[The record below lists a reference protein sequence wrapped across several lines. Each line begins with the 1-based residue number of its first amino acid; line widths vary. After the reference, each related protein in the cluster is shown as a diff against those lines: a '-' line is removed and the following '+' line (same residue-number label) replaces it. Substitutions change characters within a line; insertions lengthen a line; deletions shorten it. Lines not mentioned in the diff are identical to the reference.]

1 MKYTKKT
8 LLCFLT
14 VAILSSCG
22 NQGNSR
28 LEYQYIIEPDVVI
41 STFNED
47 VMLGKIAA
55 VDIDSQ
61 GYCYALDRDRAEIVV
76 FDAQGNYLDTFSG
89 RGEGPGELLNPATL
103 AIDHETNEIYVV
115 DIGVGIKVFTQDGT
129 YLGNFSTVTQSPPLN
144 LYVCSGRILGL
155 KTSRDLESE
164 PPTYQLAISEYD
176 ENLDMIRE
184 PLWSAEFQLD
194 YEQMGRMMSEILFTV
209 TYDVSNDNTIFY
221 ALTSPND
228 NTIYGVAEDGT
239 VSFQTMVEHRQV
251 SRSSN
256 EISLEARYIDSYVA
270 QINRPNINTEY
281 NPIEE
286 AKQILSV
293 GYDDNK
299 LLWVLR
305 GTSSSPLLFD
315 IIDIQD
321 NAILYTVAI
330 NEFDLEDDILRIIY
344 KDGKMIIYSLT
355 PYSTQNIYI
364 YNMCSISEV

>member
-1 MKYTKKT
+1 
-8 LLCFLT
+8 
-14 VAILSSCG
+14 
-22 NQGNSR
+22 
-28 LEYQYIIEPDVVI
+28 
-41 STFNED
+41 
-47 VMLGKIAA
+47 
-55 VDIDSQ
+55 
-61 GYCYALDRDRAEIVV
+61 
-76 FDAQGNYLDTFSG
+76 
-89 RGEGPGELLNPATL
+89 
-103 AIDHETNEIYVV
+103 
-115 DIGVGIKVFTQDGT
+115 
-129 YLGNFSTVTQSPPLN
+129 
-144 LYVCSGRILGL
+144 
-155 KTSRDLESE
+155 
-164 PPTYQLAISEYD
+164 
-176 ENLDMIRE
+176 MIRE